1 MAQVV
6 VSIIQSKMMS
16 WLFLQCMAAVAMTSL
31 AACLVTEE
39 NEIKWASGRK
49 KTRTSG

>member
-1 MAQVV
+1 MTQVV

-31 AACLVTEE
+31 VARLVTEE
-39 NEIKWASGRK
+39 NDMKWLWLL
-49 KTRTSG
+49 